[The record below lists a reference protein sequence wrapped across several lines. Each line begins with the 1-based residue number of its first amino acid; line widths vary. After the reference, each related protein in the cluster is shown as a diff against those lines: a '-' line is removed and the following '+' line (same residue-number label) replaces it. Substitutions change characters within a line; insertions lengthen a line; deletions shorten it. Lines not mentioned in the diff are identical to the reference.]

1 MKTELIIKL
10 NSEDCKKI
18 SKDLKKFIGVTNSLN
33 PETYLLYN
41 KIRLFD
47 CAYSDIEKN

>member
-18 SKDLKKFIGVTNSLN
+18 QNDLERLEKVNGLNS
-33 PETYLLYN
+33 ETYLLYN
-41 KIRLFD
+41 KIKGFS
-47 CAYSDIEKN
+47 CPYTYIEDEE